1 MEYQKIANSIDDNTL
16 NQPSKFRTRSW
27 IEINDESRG
36 AYNVNSQIKF
46 KTTMLKSSLRDY
58 SDAYILVK
66 GTITVNNTAAQGAGA
81 NNINKKVIF
90 KNCAPFT
97 NCISEIN
104 NTQIDNAKDI
114 DIVTP
119 MYNLIEYS
127 DNYAKTT
134 GSLWQYCKDIPAR
147 NDNDEIIVFDV
158 NNVTDSFNIKVKIT
172 DRTGNDGTKN
182 VEIMV
187 PLKYLSN
194 FWRTLEMPLINC
206 EVNLI
211 LTWSSTCVPIAT
223 GNQNQAARFAITD
236 TKLYVPVVTLST
248 QENTKFLQQLKS
260 GFKRVINWNKYLSKS
275 ELLAQNPNL
284 NHLVEPSFQGINRL
298 FVLAFE
304 NDNHR
309 RSDERYY
316 LPTVEIKDYNIVING
331 ENFFDQP
338 IKNNKVTY
346 DNIRKIA
353 TGQGDDYT
361 TGCLLDYPYFANTY
375 KMIAVDLS
383 KQQALDADPRAIQ
396 QINFTGNLDR
406 AGNTRVYFILEEAK
420 ETLLDFS
427 QGTVK
432 VL

>member
-1 MEYQKIANSIDDNTL
+1 MKCQKIANLIDDNTL
-16 NQPSKFRTRSW
+16 NQPSKYRTRNW

-36 AYNVNSQIKF
+36 GYNVNSQIKF
-46 KTTMLKSSLRDY
+46 KTTMLKSSLCDY
-58 SDAYILVK
+58 SNAYILVK
-66 GTITVNNTAAQGAGA
+66 GTITVNNTAAQRAGA
-81 NNINKKVIF
+81 NNINRKVIF

-114 DIVTP
+114 NIVMP

-127 DNYAKTT
+127 DSYAKTT

-147 NDNDEIIVFDV
+147 NDANNNIIVFDV
-158 NNVTDSFNIKVKIT
+158 NNVTDSFKFKAKST
-172 DRTGNDGTKN
+172 GRTGNNGTKD

-194 FWRTLEMPLINC
+194 FRRTLEMPLINC

-211 LTWSSTCVPIAT
+211 LTWSSTCVIIAT
-223 GNQNQAARFAITD
+223 DVQNQNATFEITD

-260 GFKRVINWNKYLSKS
+260 GFKRVINWNKFFSKQ

-298 FVLAFE
+298 FILAFE

-309 RSDERYY
+309 TSDERYY
-316 LPTVEIKDYNIVING
+316 LSTVEIKDYNMVING
-331 ENFFDQP
+331 ANFFDQP
-338 IKNNKVTY
+338 IKNNKITY

-361 TGCLLDYPYFANTY
+361 TGCLLDYPYFRDTY
-375 KMIAVDLS
+375 KIIAVDLS
-383 KQQALDADPRAIQ
+383 IQQALDADPRAIQ
-396 QINFTGNLDR
+396 QINFYR
-406 AGNTRVYFILEEAK
+406 KSR
-420 ETLLDFS
+420 
-427 QGTVK
+427 
-432 VL
+432 